1 MVHME
6 ATLHQKVT
14 AGHLARKAYLYVR
27 QSSLR
32 QVLENTESTQRQYAL
47 RERAI
52 ALGWKEDQVVTIDC
66 DLGQSGA
73 SSENRDGFQRL
84 VAEVGLGQAGIVMG
98 LEVSRLARRSS
109 DWHHLLE
116 ICALTRTLLLDEDGL
131 YDPSQFNDKTL
142 LGLKGNFSETELHY
156 LRMRL
161 QGGLQSKASRGEL
174 KLRLPVGF
182 AYDLRDRV
190 VLTPEKDVQESLRL
204 LFRTFERVG
213 TPNAVMRHFRDHG
226 LKLPMRI
233 HAGPS
238 KGEIVWRP
246 PSRNRVEEVLRNPR
260 YAGAFAYGRR
270 SQQGVTRNGKQVVVK
285 LPREK
290 WQAFLPGIHE
300 GYISLEDYE
309 KNQRRLAE
317 SSGKKPWQHP
327 PREGP
332 ALLQGLAVCG
342 RCGSRMGVRYH
353 FRRGKVNPDYCCPG
367 PQRGR
372 GEPVCQSIPGDGID
386 ELVGKLLIEVM
397 KPVGLEVAL
406 AVQAEL
412 EKRSE
417 EADKLRFRAVERAQ
431 YETDLAR
438 RRYMQVDP
446 DNRLVADSLEGE
458 WNTRLRSLRDARDEY
473 ERAREADR
481 LALDEETKARI
492 RALASD
498 FPALWH
504 DPKTAAR
511 ERKRMV
517 RLVIED
523 VTLLKEEE
531 VTFNVRFKGGAARSF
546 LIPRLR
552 SAWEE
557 RTTPPEVVSQIDRL
571 LHDHTEGEVAKI
583 LNQQGMVSGCGRSF
597 DGRRVRVTRRL
608 YKLKSRYTRL
618 REAGFLKLEEAAKK
632 IGICKWEVKKRRAEG
647 KLAVETR
654 KLNDMGEYMYKDPD
668 WKDG

>member
-1 MVHME
+1 ME
-6 ATLHQKVT
+6 TGLHQKVT
-14 AGHLARKAYLYVR
+14 AGHLARKAYLYIR

-32 QVLENTESTQRQYAL
+32 QVIENTESTQRQYAL

-52 ALGWKEDQVVTIDC
+52 ALGWREDQVVTIDC

-73 SSENRDGFQRL
+73 SSEHRDGFQRL

-109 DWHHLLE
+109 DWHRLLE

-161 QGGLQSKASRGEL
+161 QGGLQNKASRGEL
-174 KLRLPVGF
+174 RIRLPVGF
-182 AYDLRDRV
+182 VYDPRDRV
-190 VLTPEKDVQESLRL
+190 VLMPEKQVQESIRL
-204 LFRTFERVG
+204 LFKTFERVG
-213 TPNAVMRHFRDHG
+213 TPYAVMRHFRAHG
-226 LKLPMRI
+226 LRFPMLL
-233 HAGPS
+233 HSGPS
-238 KGEIVWRP
+238 KGEIVWQL

-260 YAGAFAYGRR
+260 YAGAFVYGRR
-270 SQQGVTRNGKQVVVK
+270 TQQGVTRNGKQVVVK
-285 LPREK
+285 VPREK

-300 GYISLEDYE
+300 GYISLEEYE
-309 KNQRRLAE
+309 RNQRRLAE
-317 SSGKKPWQHP
+317 NSGRRRWLHP
-327 PREGP
+327 PREGL

-342 RCGSRMGVRYH
+342 RCGSHMSVRYH
-353 FRRGKVNPDYCCPG
+353 FRRGKVNPDYLCQG
-367 PQRGR
+367 LQKGR

-386 ELVGKLLIEVM
+386 DLVGKLLVEVM
-397 KPVGLEVAL
+397 TPVGLEVAL

-431 YETDLAR
+431 YEVDLAR

-446 DNRLVADSLEGE
+446 DNRLVADQLEGE
-458 WNTRLRSLRDARDEY
+458 WNTRLRALRESRDEY
-473 ERAREADR
+473 ERAREADH
-481 LALDEETKARI
+481 LALDEEKKARI

-498 FPALWH
+498 FPALWR
-504 DPKTAAR
+504 DPKTPSR

-523 VTLLKEEE
+523 VTLLKEKE
-531 VTFNVRFKGGAARSF
+531 VSLNVRFKGGAVRSF

-552 SAWEE
+552 SSWEE
-557 RTTPPEVVSQIDRL
+557 RKTSPEVVSQIDRL
-571 LHDHTEGEVAKI
+571 LEDHTEGEVAEI
-583 LNQQGMVSGCGRSF
+583 LNEQGLMSGCGRSF

-608 YKLKSRYTRL
+608 YKLRSRYTRL
-618 REAGFLKLEEAAKK
+618 REVGFLKLEEAAKK
-632 IGICKWEVKKRRAEG
+632 LGICKGVVKERRAQG
-647 KLAVETR
+647 TLPVATR
-654 KLNDMGEYMYKDPD
+654 KLNDMGEYMYKDPER
-668 WKDG
+668 KDG

>member
-1 MVHME
+1 ME
-6 ATLHQKVT
+6 TGPHQKVT

-32 QVLENTESTQRQYAL
+32 QVVENTESTQRQYAL

-52 ALGWKEDQVVTIDC
+52 ALGWREDQVVTIDC

-73 SSENRDGFQRL
+73 SSEHRDGFQRL
-84 VAEVGLGQAGIVMG
+84 VADVGLGQAGIVMG

-109 DWHHLLE
+109 DWHRLLE

-161 QGGLQSKASRGEL
+161 QGGLESKASRGEL
-174 KLRLPVGF
+174 KTRLPVGF

-190 VLTPEKDVQESLRL
+190 VLSPQKDVQESLRL

-226 LKLPMRI
+226 LKLPMRL

-238 KGEIVWRP
+238 KGEIVWRL
-246 PSRNRVEEVLRNPR
+246 PSRNRVQEVLLNPR

-270 SQQGVTRNGKQVVVK
+270 TQQGVTRNGKQVVVTV
-285 LPREK
+285 PREK
-290 WQAFLPGIHE
+290 WHAFLPGIHE
-300 GYISLEDYE
+300 GYISLDQYE
-309 KNQRRLAE
+309 KNQRRLLE
-317 SSGKKPWQHP
+317 NSGRKPFRHP

-342 RCGSRMGVRYH
+342 RCGLRMSVRYR
-353 FRRGKVNPDYCCPG
+353 FRRGKVNPEYICQG

-372 GEPVCQSIPGDGID
+372 GDPGCQSIPGDGIE
-386 ELVGKLLIEVM
+386 ELVGKLLVEVM
-397 KPVGLEVAL
+397 KPVGIEMAL
-406 AVQAEL
+406 AVQVEL
-412 EKRSE
+412 QKRAE

-431 YETDLAR
+431 YEVDLAR

-446 DNRLVADSLEGE
+446 DNRLVADTLEGE
-458 WNTRLRSLRDARDEY
+458 WNTRLRALREVQDEY
-473 ERAREADR
+473 ERARQVDL
-481 LALDEETKARI
+481 LALDEEKKARI
-492 RALASD
+492 RGLASD

-504 DPKTAAR
+504 DPKTTAR

-523 VTLLKEEE
+523 VTLLKEQEI
-531 VTFNVRFKGGAARSF
+531 TLNVRFKGGAVRGF
-546 LIPRLR
+546 IIPRLR
-552 SAWEE
+552 FSWEK
-557 RTTPPEVVSQIDRL
+557 RMTSPEVVAQVDRL
-571 LHDHTEGEVAKI
+571 LESHTYGEIACI
-583 LNQQGMVSGCGRSF
+583 LNECRLVSGCGNNF
-597 DGRRVRVTRRL
+597 DGRRINVLRKLYRL
-608 YKLKSRYTRL
+608 KNREARL
-618 REAGFLKLEEAAKK
+618 REAGFIKLREVAQKL
-632 IGICKWEVKKRRAEG
+632 GICRWLVKAWRAEG
-647 KLAVETR
+647 KLPVETR

-668 WKDG
+668 WKN